1 VRDPTIL
8 QGVSEAPAQIDHLN
22 AALAGRYRIERSLG
36 EGGMATVYLAQ
47 DLRHNRHVALK
58 VLKPELAEALGA
70 QRFLKEIEI
79 TANLQ
84 HPHILPLY
92 DSGNAGGALFY
103 VMPLMRGESLRER
116 LARDKQLPVTVAI
129 DIVRQIVGA
138 LDFAHRQGILHRDIK
153 PENILIQD
161 GEALL
166 ADFGIALSGS
176 AESRMTGTGL
186 SIGTVQYMSPEQAA
200 GERNLT
206 ERTDIYSLA
215 AVAYEMI
222 AGAPAIGGSSARE
235 MIGKLMTE
243 APRPLS
249 TWRDDVP
256 SSVDET
262 ILRALEKDPDARFS
276 SAREFCGALLEPAPT
291 SGSGDR
297 IPPVTIPVS
306 HRRRW
311 VAFALLAVAV
321 LAAGFVM
328 TRDRRAGAVASTAA
342 GSPIRSIAVL
352 PLSNHSGDSTQDYF
366 AEGMTD
372 ELTTAIATISAI
384 RVTSRGS
391 AMQFQG
397 KSRPSTPDIA
407 KALNV
412 DAILEGSVGRSGD
425 NVRITA
431 ALIDAR
437 ADRNVWSASF
447 ERKSTDVL
455 ALQAEVAS
463 AIAREI
469 NVRLTRTEQSRLASA
484 PTVNTEG
491 HDAYLLGRYFF
502 NRPSDDNLR
511 KAIAQFE
518 KSVALNPDFAAGYS
532 GLSDAYLWA
541 GYNEGFLTASVGK
554 VKSKAAAERA
564 VQLDSN
570 SAEAHASLATYLLF
584 YDKDWPACERE
595 YRRAIAL
602 NPNYAFAHDQFGIA
616 LAFTGRFDEA
626 VAEGKRAAELDPLSP
641 QVLIDATM
649 PYLFRKDSA
658 GALAL
663 AKRAAEL
670 DATYF
675 FPVMLEGWARIE
687 LGNSRAAV
695 ADLRKAVTMG
705 APPFVT
711 AYLAHALGAAGDRAG
726 AMRELESLKKMSP
739 DGKVLPF
746 NLALVYLGIGDHARA
761 MDNLEKAYDA
771 DSQLLAWLGQDPM
784 FDSLRSEPRF
794 VELLRKL
801 HFVK

>member
-1 VRDPTIL
+1 M
-8 QGVSEAPAQIDHLN
+8 SEPPALLDHLN
-22 AALAGRYRIERSLG
+22 AALTGRYRIERTLG

-47 DLRHNRHVALK
+47 DLRHNRRVALK

-92 DSGNAGGALFY
+92 DSGDAGGALFY

-116 LARDKQLPVTVAI
+116 LARDKQLPVSETLHL
-129 DIVRQIVGA
+129 VRQVAGA

-166 ADFGIALSGS
+166 ADFGISLALSGS

-200 GERNLT
+200 GERDLNA
-206 ERTDIYSLA
+206 RSDIYSLG
-215 AVAYEMI
+215 AVAYEML
-222 AGAPAIGGSSARE
+222 AGSPAIADSSARA
-235 MIGKLMTE
+235 MLAKLMTE
-243 APRPLS
+243 APQSLR
-249 TWRDDVP
+249 TRRDDVP
-256 SSVDET
+256 SSVDAT
-262 ILRALEKDPDARFS
+262 ILRALEKNPDARFS
-276 SAREFCGALLEPAPT
+276 SARDFGDALLLPGVST
-291 SGSGDR
+291 SGSAD
-297 IPPVTIPVS
+297 PVLSMPRPAWPAG
-306 HRRRW
+306 RR
-311 VAFALLAVAV
+311 VALALLALAV
-321 LAAGFVM
+321 LATGFAIARGR
-328 TRDRRAGAVASTAA
+328 TAGAVASTAV
-342 GSPIRSIAVL
+342 GSPIRAIAVL

-397 KSRPSTPDIA
+397 KLRPSTPDIA

-412 DAILEGSVGRSGD
+412 DAVLEGSVARSGD
-425 NVRITA
+425 KVRITA

-437 ADRNVWSASF
+437 VDRNVWSRSF
-447 ERKSTDVL
+447 ERKSSDVL
-455 ALQAEVAS
+455 AMQAEVAT

-469 NVRLTRTEQSRLASA
+469 NVRLTAPEQSRLASA

-518 KSVALNPDFAAGYS
+518 KSVALNPHLAAGYS

-541 GYNEGFLTASVGK
+541 GYNEGFLTASAGK
-554 VKSKAAAERA
+554 LKSKAAAERA

-570 SAEAHASLATYLLF
+570 SAEAHTSLATYMLF

-595 YRRAIAL
+595 YRWAIAL
-602 NPNYAFAHDQFGIA
+602 NPNYAFAHDQFGMA
-616 LAFTGRFDEA
+616 LGFTGRFDEA

-658 GALAL
+658 AALAL
-663 AKRAAEL
+663 TKRAAAL
-670 DATYF
+670 DTTYF
-675 FPVMLEGWARIE
+675 FPVMVEGWLHLE
-687 LGNSRAAV
+687 LGNPRAAV
-695 ADLRKAVTMG
+695 ADLRKAVKMG

-711 AYLAHALGAAGDRAG
+711 AYLANALGTAGDRAG
-726 AMRELESLKKMSP
+726 AMRELASLRKMSP

-746 NLALVYLGIGDHARA
+746 NLALVYLGVGDRARTL
-761 MDNLEKAYDA
+761 DNLEKAYEA
-771 DSQLLAWLGQDPM
+771 DSQLLAWIGQDAM
-784 FDSLRSEPRF
+784 FDSLRSEARF

>member
-1 VRDPTIL
+1 VIEP
-8 QGVSEAPAQIDHLN
+8 PAQLDRLN
-22 AALAGRYRIERSLG
+22 DALAGRYRLERPLG

-70 QRFLKEIEI
+70 QRFLKEIEV

-84 HPHILPLY
+84 QPHILPLY
-92 DSGNAGGALFY
+92 DSGSAGGALFY
-103 VMPLMRGESLRER
+103 VMPLIRGESLRER
-116 LARDKQLPVTVAI
+116 LVRDKRLPVSEAVH
-129 DIVRQIVGA
+129 IVRQIAGA
-138 LDFAHRQGILHRDIK
+138 LDFAHRQGVLHRDIK

-166 ADFGIALSGS
+166 ADFGIALALSGTTQ
-176 AESRMTGTGL
+176 SRMTGTGL

-200 GERNLT
+200 GERGLT
-206 ERTDIYSLA
+206 SSSDIYSLG
-215 AVAYEMI
+215 AVAYEMLAGEPPI
-222 AGAPAIGGSSARE
+222 ADSSARA
-235 MIGKLMTE
+235 MIAKLMTE
-243 APRPLS
+243 APRPLR
-249 TWRDDVP
+249 TLRDDVP
-256 SSVDET
+256 PSVDET
-262 ILRALEKDPDARFS
+262 ILRALEKDPDRRFS
-276 SAREFCGALLEPAPT
+276 SARDFGDALMLPGSST
-291 SGSGDR
+291 SSSVER
-297 IPPVTIPVS
+297 LPMTMAAR
-306 HRRRW
+306 HRRL
-311 VAFALLAVAV
+311 VLAFLTLVGV
-321 LAAGFVM
+321 AAGFLIVRNR
-328 TRDRRAGAVASTAA
+328 TTGAAESTAA
-342 GSPIRSIAVL
+342 GTPIRSIAVL
-352 PLSNHSGDSTQDYF
+352 PLANHSGDSTQDYF

-372 ELTTAIATISAI
+372 ELTTAIATIGAI

-397 KSRPSTPDIA
+397 KSRLSTPEIA

-412 DAILEGSVGRSGD
+412 DAILEGSVAHSGD
-425 NVRITA
+425 KVRITA

-437 ADRNVWSASF
+437 ADRNIWSESF
-447 ERKSTDVL
+447 ERKSSDVL
-455 ALQAEVAS
+455 AMQAEVAS

-469 NVRLTRTEQSRLASA
+469 NVRLTATEQSRLASA

-518 KSVALNPDFAAGYS
+518 KSVALNPQFAAGYS

-564 VQLDSN
+564 VRLDSN
-570 SAEAHASLATYLLF
+570 SAEAHASLATYMLF

-595 YRRAIAL
+595 FRRAIAL
-602 NPNYAFAHDQFGIA
+602 NSNYAFAHDQFGMA
-616 LAFTGRFDEA
+616 LGFTARFDEA
-626 VAEGKRAAELDPLSP
+626 VAEGRRAAELDPLSP

-649 PYLFRKDSA
+649 PYLFRKDSV
-658 GALAL
+658 GVLAL

-670 DATYF
+670 DPTYF
-675 FPVMLEGWARIE
+675 FPVMVEGWLRLE
-687 LGNSRAAV
+687 LGNPRSAV
-695 ADLRKAVTMG
+695 ADLRKAVNMS

-711 AYLAHALGAAGDRAG
+711 AYLAYALGAAGDRAG

-739 DGKVLPF
+739 GGKVLPF
-746 NLALVYLGIGDHARA
+746 NLALVYLGVGDHARA
-761 MDNLEKAYDA
+761 LDNLEKAYDA
-771 DSQLLAWLGQDPM
+771 DSQLLAWLGQDAM